1 MLQDGQTRFPK
12 SERQGYV
19 VDQDTLCISMTQA
32 RTAGRGRRGVGAR
45 RARSRPRRL
54 TRAEKQAETRRLL
67 LEAAEEVFRSCGF
80 SGSTVEEISE
90 RAGFSRGAFYS
101 NFESKEQ
108 LFIELLHKRVYDDFR
123 RMLENTAPT
132 ESPRERLVSTAREFA
147 RRYERGER
155 WLFELWLECLAY
167 AARHPDFASLPATFW
182 RGNRELTA
190 RMIEG
195 TYNAAGIPPPIEP
208 KHLATALTALD
219 IGLAVQN
226 LVDPEEVPL
235 DLYPKLYALLF
246 GPLTPDGDS

>member
-1 MLQDGQTRFPK
+1 MARTRRDTRSKTP
-12 SERQGYV
+12 RQGSH
-19 VDQDTLCISMTQA
+19 T
-32 RTAGRGRRGVGAR
+32 GRRR
-45 RARSRPRRL
+45 RP

-67 LEAAEEVFRSCGF
+67 LEAAEDVFRRRGF
-80 SGSTVEEISE
+80 SDSTVEEISE

-108 LFIELLHKRVYDDFR
+108 LFIELLHQRVYDEFR
-123 RMLENTAPT
+123 QMLERTPRT
-132 ESPRERLVSTAREFA
+132 ESPRQRLVSTAREFA
-147 RRYERGER
+147 RRYEHAER

-190 RMIEG
+190 RMIES
-195 TYNAAGIPPPIEP
+195 TYAEAGKQPPIAA

-235 DLYPKLYALLF
+235 ELYPELYGWLF
-246 GPLTPDGDS
+246 GPLIPEAAPSPPGAG